1 MMAILFILLSEKR
14 DNTVPESEI
23 MFLRLRI
30 PVIAPRVVLCTE
42 WVLELFWVVKKKES
56 KLVNFVLIFKTG
68 LSIKLFLKTL
78 EKLKDLFY
86 ITTVLNILFIM
97 NNWLCLISL

>member
-1 MMAILFILLSEKR
+1 M
-14 DNTVPESEI
+14 
-23 MFLRLRI
+23 
-30 PVIAPRVVLCTE
+30 LCTE

-68 LSIKLFLKTL
+68 LSIKLFLKTP

-86 ITTVLNILFIM
+86 ITTVLNILFVM